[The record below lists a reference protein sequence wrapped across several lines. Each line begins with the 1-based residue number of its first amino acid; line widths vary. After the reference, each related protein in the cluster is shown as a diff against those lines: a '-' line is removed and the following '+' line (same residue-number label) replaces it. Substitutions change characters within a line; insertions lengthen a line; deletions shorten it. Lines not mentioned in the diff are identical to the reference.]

1 MTATATADTAREAG
15 SSLPRQT
22 MDIEETAIKKALA
35 TSAGNVAMAARLL
48 GISPQLLH
56 YKIKKYAIS
65 RQAFLPKQY

>member
-1 MTATATADTAREAG
+1 
-15 SSLPRQT
+15 